1 MTEIR
6 DQPHDATD
14 GHLLTE
20 FVQHRR
26 QDAFA
31 QLVARHGAMVLVVCR
46 AILRNASDAED
57 AAQAVFLTLAQ
68 RASSLQGRPT
78 LVGWLHRVAWYIATR
93 AATAAAIRRRHER
106 EAALMPQETT
116 NDPQDIAADVLHA
129 ELGALPEKYRVPLL
143 LHHIEG
149 RTEEET
155 AALLKCAPGTASMR
169 LSRGRLMLR
178 QRLQRRGVAVS
189 ATGMMAVVANQ
200 ASAEVLPTFITTAS
214 QTALAV
220 LAGKT
225 AAAAA
230 PASVATLAKGALD
243 MLFWNK
249 MKLVVTALAVI
260 VLAGG
265 VGVVTYGVGAE
276 ATTSSPSTLPAAK
289 PDAVAQVVGGATAI
303 PAGHV
308 RLSIANPTI
317 ANNLCLVQQLTM
329 EIPKGTPSA
338 LIMENY
344 GWKGV
349 TTNRGGSGYGNTN
362 SKPQTITITLVAT
375 LAANEKPDTE
385 RLTIYF
391 EYAGK
396 ANLESHIVAAS
407 AKLADLVK
415 IDAKA
420 GDYALE
426 QDIRIGELGGTPI
439 LLKVSPAANKA
450 AMEGH
455 P

>member
-1 MTEIR
+1 MTEAK
-6 DQPHDATD
+6 DQLHDATD
-14 GHLLTE
+14 GHLLAE

-26 QDAFA
+26 QDAFG
-31 QLVARHGAMVLVVCR
+31 QLVERHGAMVLGVCR

-57 AAQAVFLTLAQ
+57 ASQAVFLTLAQ
-68 RASSLQGRPT
+68 RASSLQGRST

-93 AATAAAIRRRHER
+93 AATAAAIRQRHER

-116 NDPQDIAADVLHA
+116 NDPQNIAPDVLHA
-129 ELGALPEKYRVPLL
+129 ELEALPEKYRVPLL

-149 RTEEET
+149 RTEKET

-169 LSRGRLMLR
+169 LSRGRQMLR

-189 ATGMMAVVANQ
+189 AIGMMAVIANQ
-200 ASAEVLPTFITTAS
+200 ASAEVLPTFVATAS
-214 QTALAV
+214 QTAVAV

-230 PASVATLAKGALD
+230 SVSVATLAKGALD

-249 MKLVVTALAVI
+249 MKIVVTALAVI
-260 VLAGG
+260 VLVGG
-265 VGVVTYGVGAE
+265 AGVVTYGVGAE
-276 ATTSSPSTLPAAK
+276 ATPSTLPATR
-289 PDAVAQVVGGATAI
+289 PDAVAQGGGGATAI

-317 ANNLCLVQQLTM
+317 ADSLCLVQQLTL
-329 EIPKGTPSA
+329 EIPKGAPSA

-344 GWKGV
+344 GWKGA
-349 TTNRGGSGYGNTN
+349 TNNQGGSGYGDTN
-362 SKPQTITITLVAT
+362 SKPTTITITLVAT
-375 LAANEKPDTE
+375 LAYEKPDTQ
-385 RLTIYF
+385 RLTFYF
-391 EYAGK
+391 DYAGK
-396 ANLESHIVAAS
+396 TNLESHNVAAP

-439 LLKVSPAANKA
+439 LLKVSPAALDDN
-450 AMEGH
+450 